1 MASDAL
7 PRSARRVRAALDELG
22 IDARIVVLPDSAHT
36 AVEAARAI
44 GCRVE
49 QIAKSLVFLGA
60 RSADGYLVV
69 ASGPRRVDEAALA
82 ALAGE
87 PIERADAAAVRRLT
101 GFAIGGVAPVGL
113 ASPLTVLI
121 ERHLLDEGEIWAA
134 AGTPNAVMAL
144 TADQLVQATGGRV
157 ADLG

>member
-101 GFAIGGVAPVGL
+101 GFAIGVAPVGL

-134 AGTPNAVMAL
+134 AGTPSAVMAL